1 MNKDFLENKNFS
13 YLVNHVRND
22 VKQQVDYD
30 IFNNKKYISIFKKL
44 IQTIHTS
51 NMNKRVS
58 KEHLNSIVIDRCV
71 PFLVKQIG
79 DDKKKEHTFNIQT
92 PPIKTFERPKST
104 RVVRKKKSTGQQSK
118 NDFSNLTLGNND
130 DFSGLNNRQNQND
143 FSGLVNRQPQNQQN
157 QQNMF
162 LDNSPEVNPVN
173 NIMGKNTR
181 DGEKI
186 DFMKRM
192 QDMEN
197 ERNYKKRMEDENQF
211 NKEVTTADKLQR
223 ENIQDI
229 NKQNIRNDNDFFKNL
244 YQNNMGNNEQ
254 DNDIPLQNQN
264 YMTPIDD
271 EPNNLDSLYSNN
283 DLNEAK
289 ELLENEKPISQQEID
304 SLIRERSEVASNYD
318 ENINLSLNNSNKI
331 NSEDIEQELDK
342 ALVNQDETTKFMEK
356 TLLSTN
362 RVFERRKKRI
372 LTFDVSNFLQDVYE
386 GKPAINNYTNNYWEH
401 FKVNFIEDFIIDK
414 VSDVFL
420 ESITINNPCQANN
433 YSSLYKVLDI
443 AEFNVQTNTN
453 NVFMK
458 DKFVLPNENTA
469 SSGTN
474 KIMKYHLKS
483 NYICT
488 VNPQKL
494 SSLTFKLTDENNDG
508 VGVSLAASVSS
519 VNFAAGYRANV
530 NDVFVAA
537 HTNFEI
543 LDSVYNGNK
552 QFVGIVTAK
561 TTTLVD
567 GENIPTLNFQ
577 HGTHVNLINGEKL
590 YVADSD
596 YRTGIKTDVAKDVG
610 STTVDVKTVDAT
622 TIFNVGDKVYLGN
635 GAILGVLSAVTATLL
650 TFESGITHYIID
662 ELFIYKKSPL
672 PKVFASDNSTNK
684 IIMEFVFITR

>member
-1 MNKDFLENKNFS
+1 MNKEFLENKNFS

-22 VKQQVDYD
+22 VKQKVDYD
-30 IFNNKKYISIFKKL
+30 IFNNKKYINIFKKL

-58 KEHLNSIVIDRCV
+58 KEHLNSIVIDKCV
-71 PFLVKQIG
+71 PFLVNQID
-79 DDKKKEHTFNIQT
+79 DDKKKERTFNIQT

-104 RVVRKKKSTGQQSK
+104 RVVRKKKNKMVQPQ
-118 NDFSNLTLGNND
+118 NDFSNLTLGDDNSGLNNRVPQN
-130 DFSGLNNRQNQND
+130 DFSGLNNRQ
-143 FSGLVNRQPQNQQN
+143 QQN

-162 LDNSPEVNPVN
+162 LDNSPQTNPVN

-186 DFMKRM
+186 DYMKRM

-197 ERNYKKRMEDENQF
+197 ERNYNKKVEDENEF
-211 NKEVTTADKLQR
+211 NRQVTNADNAQR

-254 DNDIPLQNQN
+254 NNDIPLQNQN
-264 YMTPIDD
+264 YMSPID
-271 EPNNLDSLYSNN
+271 EESNNLDSLYSNN
-283 DLNEAK
+283 DLNDAK
-289 ELLENEKPISQQEID
+289 KVLDNEQPVSQQEID
-304 SLIRERSEVASNYD
+304 SLIRERSELASNYD
-318 ENINLSLNNSNKI
+318 ENINLSVTNSNKI
-331 NSEDIEQELDK
+331 NSEEIEPILDK
-342 ALVNQDETTKFMEK
+342 SLVTQDETTKFMEK
-356 TLLSTN
+356 TFLSTN

-372 LTFDVSNFLQDVYE
+372 LTLDVSNFLQDVYE

-401 FKVNFIEDFIIDK
+401 FKVNFIEDFLIDK

-443 AEFNVQTNTN
+443 AEFNIKTNTN

-483 NYICT
+483 NYVCS

-508 VGVSLAASVSS
+508 VGVSLTASGSL
-519 VNFAAGYRANV
+519 VNLVAGYKAGV
-530 NDVFVAA
+530 TDVIVDDHA
-537 HTNFEI
+537 HFEI

-552 QFVGIVTAK
+552 QFVGIVTGK
-561 TTTLVD
+561 TTAASAHTLH
-567 GENIPTLNFQ
+567 FQ
-577 HGTHVNLINGEKL
+577 HGTHVNLMNDEKL
-590 YVADSD
+590 YIPDSD
-596 YRTGIKTDVAKDVG
+596 YRTGIKTNGVKDVG
-610 STTVDVKTVDAT
+610 STTIIVKDVDAT

-635 GAILGVLSAVTATLL
+635 GALVGVLTAVTTTLL
-650 TFESGITHYIID
+650 TFGSGITHHTINDI
-662 ELFIYKKSPL
+662 FIYKKSPL